1 MCYYTAKHL
10 AEDVNVTFVLCGF
23 YVTFKR
29 HHFLLCLKIS
39 HEAVKALTEK
49 KEKYNNRLSIYLSY
63 QTFINIVRHSK
74 NSDCFFYIYIYIN
87 VEK

>member
-29 HHFLLCLKIS
+29 HHFLLCMKIS

-49 KEKYNNRLSIYLSY
+49 RKNTTTDFLFICLTRLL
-63 QTFINIVRHSK
+63 FILCVTRRILTVFS
-74 NSDCFFYIYIYIN
+74 IYIYIK

>member
-49 KEKYNNRLSIYLSY
+49 RKNTTTDFL
-63 QTFINIVRHSK
+63 FILCVTRRILTVL
-74 NSDCFFYIYIYIN
+74 YIYIYIK